1 MSIYVDVQYASLNPN
16 LPEKDMITTWVDAVL
31 NKQGE
36 TGELTV
42 RIVDETE
49 GRELNEKWRKAI
61 GATNVLSFPADE
73 RVKDTSDL
81 LGDIIICAPIVEH
94 EAKRQN
100 KPLLAH
106 WAHMVIHGSLHL
118 LDFDHINKD
127 DAEIM
132 EALEIKILSE
142 LGITNPY
149 LGGVTK

>member
-1 MSIYVDVQYASLNPN
+1 MSIYVDVQYASLNHN
-16 LPEKDMITTWVDAVL
+16 LPEKDTITTWVDAVL

-36 TGELTV
+36 TGKLTV

-73 RVKDTSDL
+73 QVKNTSDL
-81 LGDIIICAPIVEH
+81 IGDIIICAPLVEH
-94 EAKRQN
+94 EAKSQY

-106 WAHMVIHGSLHL
+106 WAHMVIHGTLHL
-118 LDFDHINKD
+118 LGFDHINKD

-132 EALEIKILSE
+132 EDIEINILSE
-142 LGITNPY
+142 LGINNPY
-149 LGGVTK
+149 ILNHE